1 MSSPYTFDMGH
12 VLYSEVSEED
22 GYHENQVSMTGGGGT
37 STGAVHF
44 PYGVFARAPDPDKA
58 GEEVDPAGA
67 TTALYWHDSNDLHMM
82 PLEDSRAVD
91 KLPLLKKGETIVYA
105 QAGQFIRLHESGTI
119 SFATST
125 KGGALEGEP
134 VTFQIKST
142 GLYFTAPWGRLIFDR
157 TGFHVVTTA
166 GARID
171 LSPMTGVPLL
181 EQVGT
186 AAIIKAG
193 TVLIDS
199 PLASIG
205 PSLPG
210 LGPPDN
216 TVKATPLQAYLTALN
231 TQVTQLMAAV
241 NAIAAG
247 LTATPT
253 TAGAAGGAATPLGL
267 AGVAGG
273 TAETALRVLDTTG
286 RSAQMVT

>member
-58 GEEVDPAGA
+58 GDEVDPAGA

-125 KGGALEGEP
+125 KGGAIEGEP

-171 LSPMTGVPLL
+171 LGPMVGAPGLDA
-181 EQVGT
+181 VGT
-186 AAIIKAG
+186 AAMIKAG
-193 TVLIDS
+193 TVTIDAPMVS
-199 PLASIG
+199 VGTLAGI
-205 PSLPG
+205 
-210 LGPPDN
+210 PDN
-216 TVKATPLQAYLTALN
+216 TVKATPLQLHLAALN
-231 TQVTQLMAAV
+231 AQVATLTAAV
-241 NAIAAG
+241 NAITAG
-247 LTATPT
+247 LLSTPTAASAATAADPLAKKALIEQTPITATT
-253 TAGAAGGAATPLGL
+253 L
-267 AGVAGG
+267 
-273 TAETALRVLDTTG
+273 TALEATG

>member
-58 GEEVDPAGA
+58 GDEVDPAGA

-125 KGGALEGEP
+125 KGGALEGDP
-134 VTFQIKST
+134 VTLQIKPD
-142 GLYFTAPWGRLIFDR
+142 GLYFTAPWGRLVFDK
-157 TGFHVVTTA
+157 TGFHAITTA
-166 GARID
+166 GARLD
-171 LSPMTGVPLL
+171 LSPM
-181 EQVGT
+181 VGL
-186 AAIIKAG
+186 G
-193 TVLIDS
+193 
-199 PLASIG
+199 
-205 PSLPG
+205 LPG
-210 LGPPDN
+210 LDSVATTAILKAGAITLNAPIVSTGPTTGIPDN
-216 TVKATPLQAYLTALN
+216 AVKATPLEAYLTALN
-231 TQVTQLMAAV
+231 ANVAALSKAV
-241 NAIAAG
+241 GAIAAG
-247 LTATPT
+247 LANTPAASAATAASAALTEVTATALAIAPAVT
-253 TAGAAGGAATPLGL
+253 TFK
-267 AGVAGG
+267 
-273 TAETALRVLDTTG
+273 LDG
-286 RSAQMVT
+286 RAAQMVT